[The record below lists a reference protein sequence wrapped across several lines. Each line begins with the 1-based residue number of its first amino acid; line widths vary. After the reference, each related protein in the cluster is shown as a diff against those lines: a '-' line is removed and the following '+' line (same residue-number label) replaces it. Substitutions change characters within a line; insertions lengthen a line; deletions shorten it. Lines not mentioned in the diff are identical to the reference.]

1 MRPETET
8 ADPARAGAAA
18 ARLRLYQL
26 VSPAL
31 PVGAFSYAEGL
42 EVLSQSGRLVD
53 AGAVQAWLE
62 AELRRGAVRLEAA
75 ALPGLT
81 LLLRQWQQLAVAEKL
96 AETNQLAEAEK
107 PAQAGPMTEAE
118 ILANAGKLANAGRLA
133 VAEHRNITEPPAD
146 ANGLLAPA
154 EQMALAGRMADT
166 WLSTD
171 SGHKAIA
178 AIKSNAEVEPLA
190 APLAAAPAGAA
201 AAREALLDRDGWL
214 LAQRDAPELR
224 AQQRQMGGS
233 LLQLLADLGWPLPQA
248 TSLAWP
254 AAFAWAGL
262 SLEIAPLELVEAYLY
277 GWVANQLS
285 AALRLVPLGPTQ
297 AQRLQLR
304 LAPLLAEQAAQL
316 LASEPEQLWSGGVGA
331 GLAQLGQAELYSR
344 LFRS

>member
-1 MRPETET
+1 
-8 ADPARAGAAA
+8 
-18 ARLRLYQL
+18 
-26 VSPAL
+26 
-31 PVGAFSYAEGL
+31 
-42 EVLSQSGRLVD
+42 
-53 AGAVQAWLE
+53 
-62 AELRRGAVRLEAA
+62 
-75 ALPGLT
+75 
-81 LLLRQWQQLAVAEKL
+81 
-96 AETNQLAEAEK
+96 
-107 PAQAGPMTEAE
+107 
-118 ILANAGKLANAGRLA
+118 
-133 VAEHRNITEPPAD
+133 
-146 ANGLLAPA
+146 
-154 EQMALAGRMADT
+154 
-166 WLSTD
+166 
-171 SGHKAIA
+171 
-178 AIKSNAEVEPLA
+178 
-190 APLAAAPAGAA
+190 
-201 AAREALLDRDGWL
+201 LLDRDGWL

-248 TSLAWP
+248 TPLAWP